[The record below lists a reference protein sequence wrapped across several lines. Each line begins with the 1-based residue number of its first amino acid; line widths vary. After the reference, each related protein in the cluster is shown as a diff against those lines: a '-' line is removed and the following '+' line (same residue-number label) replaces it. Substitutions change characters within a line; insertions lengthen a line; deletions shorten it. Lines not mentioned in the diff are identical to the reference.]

1 MRAIR
6 LRGFGPA
13 DLLRYEEVDEP
24 SAGPGQVRISVRAA
38 GVHLVDAVIRRGCGE
53 WVPLPDLP
61 TTPGSE
67 VAGVV
72 DAVGAGVDRSWLGA
86 RVVTQLGLASG
97 GYAELAVR
105 EVGALHVVP
114 DGLGFAAA
122 VAMVCTGRTAL
133 GVLDAA
139 AVGPDD
145 VVLVT
150 GAAGGVGTL
159 LVQGLTRVGAWVA
172 GLSGCGDKRRAVLRA
187 GAAIA
192 VDYRRDGWQED
203 VIAQLGGREV
213 SVVLDGVGGEVGRG
227 ALDLLAPGGR
237 LVVFGSSSGEL
248 VRVST
253 ADLFERSLTA
263 TVAVGPH
270 VAKRAGGLRAAE
282 ARALAEAAAGR
293 LTPVVQAFPL
303 AEAAR
308 AHAAMESRQTVGK
321 VVLIPDAG

>member
-6 LRGFGPA
+6 LHAFGSA
-13 DLLRYEEVDEP
+13 DSLRWEEVVNPEP
-24 SAGPGQVRISVRAA
+24 GSGQVRIAVRAA
-38 GVHLVDAVIRRGCGE
+38 GVHLVDAVIRRGCGT

-72 DAVGAGVDRSWLGA
+72 DAVGPGVDPSWLGV

-105 EVGALHVVP
+105 EVGAVHVVP
-114 DGLGFAAA
+114 AGLGFAAA
-122 VAMVCTGRTAL
+122 VAMICTGGTAL

-139 AVGPDD
+139 AVCPDD

-159 LVQGLTRVGAWVA
+159 LVQGVSRVGAVVV
-172 GLSGCGDKRRAVLRA
+172 GLFGCGEKRRAVLRA
-187 GAAIA
+187 GAGIA
-192 VDYRRDGWQED
+192 VDYQRDGWQGD
-203 VIAQLGGREV
+203 VVAQLGGREV
-213 SVVLDGVGGEVGRG
+213 SAVLDGVGGEVGRG

-237 LVVFGSSSGEL
+237 LVMFGGSSGEL

-270 VAKRAGGLRAAE
+270 VAKRAGGLRALE
-282 ARALAEAAAGR
+282 ARALAEAASGR
-293 LTPVVQAFPL
+293 LTPVVQTFPL

-308 AHAAMESRQTVGK
+308 AHAAMEDRRTMGK
-321 VVLIPDAG
+321 VVLVPDAG